1 MASDTPDRLPPRSQE
16 AERSVLGSMLRDNNV
31 IGNVV
36 QIVRADSFYED
47 AHQKLFQAIVGM
59 YDKGDPVELVSLGEA
74 LIQLK
79 QVEDVGGFAYLA
91 QLWDATPTAANAE
104 YYAKIVRDRAMV
116 RSLIHASTEILR
128 DAYDQAQPA
137 EEMLGAAERKIF
149 EIAEKG
155 TTGQTYTLEEAIN
168 EAYARIDTRQ
178 LGDAMSISGI
188 STGYT
193 DLDEITA
200 GLQNSEL
207 ILLAARPSIGKTAM
221 ALNLVAISPWM
232 NTILFSSSA
241 SNNRA
246 SRLPSACS
254 AARRASIV
262 TNCARAIS
270 AATTWINSL
279 KRAACCARRRSL
291 STTRPARACCASPPT
306 RAA

>member
-1 MASDTPDRLPPRSQE
+1 MASDTPTPDRLPPRSQE
-16 AERSVLGSMLRDNNV
+16 AERAVLGSMLRDNNV
-31 IGNVV
+31 IGDVV

-104 YYAKIVRDRAMV
+104 YYAKIVRDRSMV

-128 DAYDQAQPA
+128 DAYDQAQPP
-137 EEMLGAAERKIF
+137 EEMLAGAERKIF

-188 STGYT
+188 STGFT

-207 ILLAARPSIGKTAM
+207 ILIAARPSIGKCLGA
-221 ALNLVAISPWM
+221 
-232 NTILFSSSA
+232 
-241 SNNRA
+241 
-246 SRLPSACS
+246 
-254 AARRASIV
+254 
-262 TNCARAIS
+262 
-270 AATTWINSL
+270 
-279 KRAACCARRRSL
+279 
-291 STTRPARACCASPPT
+291 
-306 RAA
+306 